1 MAETKLNLILD
12 GGSYKISYSI
22 GGKQQKATIGNEKIM
37 SLLAARNISNEI
49 EDILDAKYSMEI
61 LEKMHRINEDAIKC
75 GRNGRVIKY
84 QNRSIELAMKIMY
97 TDLYDEWFEKH
108 QKSINDVLGDLMGLS
123 PLEILNVGCT
133 AAGKTRF
140 ILGVILSAKGL
151 KNFVPS
157 LTSIKETT
165 ACFIIYHIN
174 SLINKISDDK
184 NFCVEVELKNRDEL
198 IENIKGLI
206 IEAAEEY
213 IESIKN
219 KSKDEEN
226 LDCIRK
232 AAILAVSKRLEMN
245 YDKTFGLGQ
254 RKINVDIAN
263 EIEKL
268 MMIGMMEFYGDSKSI
283 SRNADT
289 DEAYIIKQLIIEF
302 NKNGLA
308 MGSDDIFKIVGQY
321 EENGSLFIKIV
332 DEVFR
337 ELMDDLDLFKKKY
350 EVDTTIGQTF
360 CLSGNSEDPSTL
372 ELVSHIFGNKGMQ
385 RLEDFYC
392 LEPLLKSAEFYF
404 NVENL
409 KSFGREIIMTDSVG
423 INQGQKDSARL
434 KEIVTN
440 RVQEAIQRRKPE
452 IIIYHTRILT
462 NDDYMLDIIK
472 NLNMQGYG
480 KKAYIVAGR
489 LDTVFQDR
497 VTTDGLEIGDIDE
510 SYFREFI
517 EEVHHTYIENDS
529 ATLNT
534 IIEDRYLVC
543 DKTNS
548 LGKRVVSA
556 SEYHSDSVF
565 KQIIQNNVERSFSV
579 SKYNDVNFVEF
590 LESNFICSNVYKQYL
605 AHIPEMIPL
614 NYNKMRWN
622 TLQKAIEILFYNGFG
637 FDVLYPAINVKNF
650 IAVELSK
657 DETKSAFEK
666 MFGEDAEAIK
676 RRYLIEVADAAQ
688 IVLVSEYRTFMSKLL
703 RMRYDNEFRTDLS
716 TTMTNDRKYNL
727 QRLYST
733 CLEREGLHGEY
744 TLMIVFRIA
753 WIRTQ
758 QFFEILEENQ

>member
-1 MAETKLNLILD
+1 MVETRLNLILD
-12 GGSYKISYSI
+12 SGSYKISYSI
-22 GGKQQKATIGNEKIM
+22 EGKQQKATIGNEKTM
-37 SLLAARNISNEI
+37 TLLAARNICNEV
-49 EDILDAKYSMEI
+49 EDLLDAKYSMEM
-61 LEKMHRINEDAIKC
+61 LEKMHCINEDAIKC
-75 GRNGRVIKY
+75 GRNGKVIKY
-84 QNRSIELAMKIMY
+84 QNKSIELVMKMMHA
-97 TDLYDEWFEKH
+97 DLYNEWYEKH
-108 QKSINDVLGDLMGLS
+108 QKSINEVAEDIKKLS

-174 SLINKISDDK
+174 SLMNKISDDSD
-184 NFCVEVELKNRDEL
+184 FSVEVELKNRDEL

-219 KSKDEEN
+219 KSKDEDN
-226 LDCIRK
+226 IDCIRK
-232 AAILAVSKRLEMN
+232 AAIIAVSKRLEMN

-254 RKINVDIAN
+254 RKINDDIAN

-268 MMIGMMEFYGDSKSI
+268 MMIGMMEFYGNSKSI
-283 SRNADT
+283 SRNAET
-289 DEAYIIKQLIIEF
+289 DEAYIIKQLIVEF
-302 NKNGLA
+302 NKNELA
-308 MGSDDIFKIVGQY
+308 MSSDDIFKIIGQY
-321 EENGSLFIKIV
+321 EENGSLFMRIV
-332 DEVFR
+332 DEVFE
-337 ELMDDLDLFKKKY
+337 ELMDDLYLFNKEY
-350 EVDTTIGQTF
+350 EVDTTVGQTF
-360 CLSGNSEDPSTL
+360 CLSGRSEDESTL
-372 ELVSHIFGNKGMQ
+372 GLVSHIFGNKSMQ
-385 RLEDFYC
+385 RLEGFYY

-404 NVENL
+404 NVESL
-409 KSFGREIIMTDSVG
+409 KFFGREIIMTDSVG

-440 RVQEAIQRRKPE
+440 RVQEAIQRRKPD

-489 LDTVFQDR
+489 LDTVFLDR
-497 VTTDGLEIGDIDE
+497 ITTDGLEIEDVDE
-510 SYFREFI
+510 AYFTQFI
-517 EEVHHTYIENDS
+517 EEVRHTYIENDS

-548 LGKRVVSA
+548 LGKKVSSA
-556 SEYHSDSVF
+556 DEYHCDSVF
-565 KQIIQNNVERSFSV
+565 EQIIQNSVEKCFSV
-579 SKYNDVNFVEF
+579 SKYNDVNFVGF
-590 LESNFICSNVYKQYL
+590 LENNFVCSNVYKQYL
-605 AHIPEMIPL
+605 SHIPEMIPL
-614 NYNKMRWN
+614 NYSKMRWN
-622 TLQKAIEILFYNGFG
+622 TLQKAIETLFYNGFG
-637 FDVLYPAINVKNF
+637 FDVLYPAINVKNI

-657 DETKSAFEK
+657 EDTKYAFEK

-688 IVLVSEYRTFMSKLL
+688 IVLVSEYRTFMSRLL
-703 RMRYDNEFRTDLS
+703 KMRYDIEFRTDLS

-733 CLEREGLHGEY
+733 CLEQEGLHGEY
-744 TLMIVFRIA
+744 TLMIVFHIA

-758 QFFEILEENQ
+758 QFFEILEKNQ

>member
-1 MAETKLNLILD
+1 MVETRLNLILD
-12 GGSYKISYSI
+12 GGFYKISYSI
-22 GGKQQKATIGNEKIM
+22 EGKQQKATIGNEKIM
-37 SLLAARNISNEI
+37 SLLAARNIFNEI
-49 EDILDAKYSMEI
+49 EDLLNAKYSMEI

-84 QNRSIELAMKIMY
+84 HNKSIELAMKIMH
-97 TDLYDEWFEKH
+97 TDLYIEWLEKY
-108 QKSINDVLGDLMGLS
+108 QKSINDVEEDLKWLS
-123 PLEILNVGCT
+123 PFEILNVGCT

-151 KNFVPS
+151 RNFVPS

-174 SLINKISDDK
+174 SLMKKISNDN
-184 NFCVEVELKNRDEL
+184 NFSVDVELKNRDEL

-219 KSKDEEN
+219 KSKSEEN
-226 LDCIRK
+226 IGCIRE
-232 AAILAVSKRLEMN
+232 AAIIAVSKRLEMN

-254 RKINVDIAN
+254 RKINDDIAN

-268 MMIGMMEFYGDSKSI
+268 MIIGMMDFYGNSKSI
-283 SRNADT
+283 SRNAET

-302 NKNGLA
+302 NKNEFA
-308 MGSDDIFKIVGQY
+308 MSSDDIFKIVGQY
-321 EENGSLFIKIV
+321 EEKGSLFMGIV
-332 DEVFR
+332 DEVFE
-337 ELMDDLDLFKKKY
+337 ELMGDLDLFNKEY
-350 EVDTTIGQTF
+350 GVDIIVGQTF
-360 CLSGNSEDPSTL
+360 CLSGKSEDTSTL
-372 ELVSHIFGNKGMQ
+372 GLVSHIFGNKSMQ

-404 NVENL
+404 DVENL

-440 RVQEAIQRRKPE
+440 RVQEAIQRRKPD

-497 VTTDGLEIGDIDE
+497 VATDGLEIGEVDD
-510 SYFREFI
+510 SYFTEFI
-517 EEVHHTYIENDS
+517 EEVRHTYIENDS
-529 ATLNT
+529 VTLNT

-556 SEYHSDSVF
+556 YEYHSDSVF

-579 SKYNDVNFVEF
+579 SKYNDVNFVGF
-590 LESNFICSNVYKQYL
+590 LENNFICSNVYKQYL
-605 AHIPEMIPL
+605 SYIPEMIPL
-614 NYNKMRWN
+614 NYSKMRWN
-622 TLQKAIEILFYNGFG
+622 TLQKAIEILFYNGYG
-637 FDVLYPAINVKNF
+637 FDVLYPAINVKNI
-650 IAVELSK
+650 IALELSK
-657 DETKSAFEK
+657 DETRCAFEK
-666 MFGEDAEAIK
+666 MFGEDAETIK
-676 RRYLIEVADAAQ
+676 RRYLIEVAEAAQ
-688 IVLVSEYRTFMSKLL
+688 IVLVSEYRTFMLKLL
-703 RMRYDNEFRTDLS
+703 RMRYDIESRTDLN

-733 CLEREGLHGEY
+733 CLEQEGLHGEY
-744 TLMIVFRIA
+744 TLMIVFHIA